1 MKILQLK
8 KGFIGVALSLLLGA
22 CGSDNNGA
30 VQVPPP
36 PPPPPPPPMAVDFTP
51 FVKAQFA
58 ATADDTD
65 PVAVDDTDFDF
76 NDEDNPDAFDD
87 LLLTP

>member
-1 MKILQLK
+1 MNIIQLK
-8 KGFIGVALSLLLGA
+8 KAMIGIGVTLLLGA
-22 CGSDNNGA
+22 CGSDNNRS

-51 FVKAQFA
+51 FVKAQFD

-65 PVAVDDTDFDF
+65 PVAVDDTDFAF
-76 NDEDNPDAFDD
+76 NDEDNPGAFDD
-87 LLLTP
+87 LLATP